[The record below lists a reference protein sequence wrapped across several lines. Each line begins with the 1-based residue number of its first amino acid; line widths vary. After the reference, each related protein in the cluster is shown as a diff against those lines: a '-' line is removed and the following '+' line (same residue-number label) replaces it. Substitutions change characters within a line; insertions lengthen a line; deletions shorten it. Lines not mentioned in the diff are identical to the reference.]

1 MNSWF
6 GRSQRGRLLST
17 FTILAT
23 LTAGILIGSVIAHG
37 VKGKEQQQSGSSDAT
52 PLKVPNP
59 VVLSNTFSTIAKD
72 VEPAVVNINTESL
85 PKENLNRRRGRQ
97 AQPSNPDDQDD
108 QDDNGGQGGGGQG
121 GDNSMQDFFNRFFGG
136 QNPDQADQQPRESL
150 GSGFIVDSKGY
161 ILTNNHVVDKADRIT
176 VKLAGDPDGDTGRP
190 ARVVG
195 VDKST
200 DIAVLKI
207 DVNYALPTV
216 KLGNSESMQVGD
228 WVLAIGSP
236 FGLQQTVTAG
246 IVSSKNRD
254 IGSGPASQFQRFIQ
268 TDAAINPGNS
278 GGPLVNMNGE
288 VIGINTAIYTQSMG
302 YQGVGFAMPSNT
314 VADVYNQLI
323 GPTHKVT
330 RGWIGI
336 AFQPAISSATARVY
350 GFKNGVLVS
359 SVDPGGPAEK
369 AGLRARDVIITVDG
383 RSIKDGDDLVGDISA
398 RRPGASVK
406 IGYLR
411 AGKQETTVLIVGDRE
426 KGLAARTSVGPDNG
440 NAAPDQDDTS
450 AAAKIGITV
459 RAVPPAIASK
469 MGIKGGVQIVG
480 VKPGSFAEE
489 IGLPPGSVITEINH
503 HAVTNEQDFKSI
515 VSGLKSGDD
524 VAFVVQSPQDR
535 QNGSNFVGGTLP

>member
-37 VKGKEQQQSGSSDAT
+37 VKGKEQQSSSSDAT

-85 PKENLNRRRGRQ
+85 PKENPHSRRGGRQ
-97 AQPSNPDDQDD
+97 AQPQNPDDQDQD
-108 QDDNGGQGGGGQG
+108 QDDNGGQGGQGQG
-121 GDNSMQDFFNRFFGG
+121 DMQDFFNRFFGG
-136 QNPDQADQQPRESL
+136 QSPDGQDQQPRESL

-176 VKLAGDPDGDTGRP
+176 VKLAGDPEGDAGRP

-207 DVNYALPTV
+207 DVDHPLPTV

-323 GPTHKVT
+323 GPSHKVT

-336 AFQPAISSATARVY
+336 AFQPTISSATARVY

-359 SVDPGGPAEK
+359 SVDAGGPADK
-369 AGLRARDVIITVDG
+369 AGLRARDVIVTVDG

-411 AGKQETTVLIVGDRE
+411 AGKQETTVLVVGDRE
-426 KGLAARTSVGPDNG
+426 KGLAARTAAGPDNSNPG
-440 NAAPDQDDTS
+440 PDQDENST
-450 AAAKIGITV
+450 AAKIGVTV
-459 RAVPPAIASK
+459 RNVPPAVANK
-469 MGIKGGVQIVG
+469 MGVKGGVQIVS

-489 IGLPPGSVITEINH
+489 INLAPGFVITEINH
-503 HAVTNEQDFKSI
+503 KPVTNEADFKAI
-515 VSGLKSGDD
+515 VNGLKSGDD

-535 QNGSNFVGGTLP
+535 TNGSNFVGGTLP

>member
-1 MNSWF
+1 MNTWF
-6 GRSQRGRLLST
+6 GRSQTGRLLST

-23 LTAGILIGSVIAHG
+23 LTAGILIGSVVAHG
-37 VKGKEQQQSGSSDAT
+37 VKGKEQVSSSDAT

-59 VVLSNTFSTIAKD
+59 QVLSNTFSTIAKQI
-72 VEPAVVNINTESL
+72 EPAVVNINTESL
-85 PKENLNRRRGRQ
+85 PKENPNRRRGRQ
-97 AQPSNPDDQDD
+97 AMPNSPDDQDNGEGE
-108 QDDNGGQGGGGQG
+108 DNGGGN

-136 QNPDQADQQPRESL
+136 QMPDGGGADQGPRESL

-176 VKLAGDPDGDTGRP
+176 VKLAGDPEGDVGRP

-207 DVNYALPTV
+207 DTKEPLPTI
-216 KLGNSESMQVGD
+216 KLGNSDSMQVGD
-228 WVLAIGSP
+228 WVLAVGSP

-254 IGSGPASQFQRFIQ
+254 IGAGPTSQFQRFIQ

-278 GGPLVNMNGE
+278 GGPLVNMLGE

-314 VADVYNQLI
+314 VADVYNALI
-323 GPTHKVT
+323 GPDHKVT

-336 AFQPAISSATARVY
+336 AFQPSISSAVARQY

-359 SVDPGGPAEK
+359 SVDAGGPADK
-369 AGLRARDVIITVDG
+369 AGLRTGDVISTIDG

-398 RRPGASVK
+398 RHPGTSVK
-406 IGYLR
+406 VGYLR
-411 AGKQETTVLIVGDRE
+411 AGKLESTVLVVGDRE
-426 KGLAARTSVGPDNG
+426 KGLAARTNAGPSNDNS
-440 NAAPDQDDTS
+440 NSDQDENAS
-450 AAAKIGITV
+450 ATKLGITV
-459 RAVPPAIASK
+459 RNLPQGLATR
-469 MGIKGGVQIVG
+469 MGIKGGVQIMS
-480 VKPGSFAEE
+480 VKPGTFAEE
-489 IGLPPGSVITEINH
+489 IGLAQGTVITEINH
-503 HAVTNEQDFKSI
+503 KPVTNDQDFKSI
-515 VSGLKSGDD
+515 VNGLKSGDD
-524 VAFVVQSPQDR
+524 VAFVLRNPQDR
-535 QNGSNFVGGTLP
+535 QNGSNFIGGTLP